1 MNQDI
6 ENYTSPDFKGE
17 PVYTFL
23 FHTNNPDVDHGGI
36 CSINIEI
43 SGAGDVD
50 SAKLNISMSSYLVDG
65 KVEVK
70 YNSPGRE
77 TRSFEEVPPITMG
90 LPLELFTNWTPDGFS
105 PINRGERYFNGLPL
119 ISFSFKVPKK
129 APRGVHKIF
138 FTLTYKGQ
146 KSNKWYKDN
155 QIMEIRIKRFYETPM
170 GKFILILAAI
180 IAALPGLPTLW
191 NILDILW
198 SMFQTSLCSL

>member
-1 MNQDI
+1 MSQDI

-23 FHTNNPDVDHGGI
+23 FHSNNSDVDRGGI
-36 CSINIEI
+36 CSINTEI

-50 SAKLNISMSSYLVDG
+50 SAKLNISMPSYLVDG

-105 PINRGERYFNGLPL
+105 PINRGECYFNGLPL
-119 ISFSFKVPKK
+119 ISSSFKVSKK

-155 QIMEIRIKRFYETPM
+155 QIMEIRIRRFYETPM
-170 GKFILILAAI
+170 GKFILFLAYI
-180 IAALPGLPTLW
+180 IAALPGLV
-191 NILDILW
+191 ILW
-198 SMFQTSLCSL
+198 SILFFLWSLFQTFLCSL